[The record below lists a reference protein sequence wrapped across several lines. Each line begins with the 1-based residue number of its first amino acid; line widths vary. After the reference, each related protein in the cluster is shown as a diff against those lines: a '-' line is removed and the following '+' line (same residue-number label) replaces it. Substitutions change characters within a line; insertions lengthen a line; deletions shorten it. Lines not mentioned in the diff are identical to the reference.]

1 MHPRRITSP
10 AASTRQKRR
19 QNLIFGWSRSCISSQ
34 RGADWRYLHQT
45 PASACSPAMCCCE
58 RRRFD
63 QFLPIPVFA
72 SHRAAFFFCFVAAQR
87 SPTFFRNPNVTS
99 QTTTTTPHHTTKK
112 NGNPPSG
119 LPLFRQIQPNPTRGV
134 RLSLRRIQLAVSHNP
149 FEPKSG
155 RSRLAGLSWGFN

>member
-1 MHPRRITSP
+1 
-10 AASTRQKRR
+10 
-19 QNLIFGWSRSCISSQ
+19 
-34 RGADWRYLHQT
+34 
-45 PASACSPAMCCCE
+45 MCCCE

-99 QTTTTTPHHTTKK
+99 QTTTTTKK
-112 NGNPPSG
+112 KMETPRAASPFFGKFN
-119 LPLFRQIQPNPTRGV
+119 QTQPGV
-134 RLSLRRIQLAVSHNP
+134 YAWSLRRIQLAVSHNP